1 MVLNQLYGNLQKSC
15 PHLLKFN
22 LLRSKGESLNDS
34 MIRWKYLDN
43 SLFIEETSVICFNNI
58 IDTFNLLRSLS
69 FTIHPGKSVFVPK
82 QKITFAGF
90 IIDSMRMTITL
101 TKERKGIFLIIAPH
115 YCRATN
121 VSQ

>member
-15 PHLLKFN
+15 PHLLKSN
-22 LLRSKGESLNDS
+22 LLRSKGESLDDS

-43 SLFIEETSVICFNNI
+43 SLLIEETAVICLNNI
-58 IDTFNLLRSLS
+58 IDTFNLLRSLG